1 MRILREIVATGEPV
15 YIVKLDYVNG
25 LHKEYSYFDLGL
37 ANTAYSL
44 ACQARA
50 KAIGFDDLYDEG
62 GRKASIDGAK
72 LQSVEL
78 VDFGAETVSAITLIK
93 ELQAIQAQHGMLQQ
107 PEPPQRRLPP
117 PDRPVERDDAPEY
130 SPAIGKRPAFA
141 S

>member
-1 MRILREIVATGEPV
+1 M

-25 LHKEYSYFDLGL
+25 LHKEYAYFDLGL
-37 ANTAYSL
+37 ANQAYSL
-44 ACQARA
+44 ACQARS

-78 VDFGAETVSAITLIK
+78 VDLSAETVSAIMLVK
-93 ELQAIQAQHGMLQQ
+93 EVQALQVQHGLLPAP
-107 PEPPQRRLPP
+107 PEPQRRLPP
-117 PDRPVERDDAPEY
+117 PDPVARDDEPEY
-130 SPAIGKRPAFA
+130 RPAIGTRRPAFA

>member
-1 MRILREIVATGEPV
+1 M

-25 LHKEYSYFDLGL
+25 LHKEYAYFDLGL

-78 VDFGAETVSAITLIK
+78 VDLGAETISGITLFK
-93 ELQAIQAQHGMLQQ
+93 EVQALQIQHGLLPA
-107 PEPPQRRLPP
+107 PEPQRRLPP

-130 SPAIGKRPAFA
+130 RPAIGTRPAFA